1 MTDRSEP
8 TRRGVLSVGAVA
20 ALGAGTLSACS
31 SDDVAE
37 TAGSAASA
45 AGSAAGAAGSV
56 AASAAGE
63 VAAAVTDIPVGGAV
77 VKDVAGQEVVLAQ
90 PEAGNVVA
98 FSAKCPHQGCT
109 VGVGGAKL
117 VCPCHGSEFE
127 IATGAVT
134 KGPATADLK
143 KLTVT
148 VSGDGVTIG

>member
-1 MTDRSEP
+1 MTHRSEP

-20 ALGAGTLSACS
+20 ALGAGTLTACS

-37 TAGSAASA
+37 TAGSVAASA
-45 AGSAAGAAGSV
+45 GEAAASV
-56 AASAAGE
+56 AASAAAG
-63 VAAAVTDIPVGGAV
+63 VAAALTDIPVGSAV
-77 VKDVAGQEVVLAQ
+77 IKDVAGQEVVLAQ
-90 PEAGNVVA
+90 PEAGKVVA
-98 FSAKCPHQGCT
+98 FSAACPHQGCSVT
-109 VGVGGAKL
+109 VGDAKL

-143 KLTVT
+143 SLAAT